1 MTPGGAYR
9 VGVAW
14 PRKPA
19 NLPRPFLTRFF
30 LISIVFI
37 YLWVRAVAAAFRARQ
52 IDLICV
58 ARLSAIQ
65 RRRKGDACASS
76 RAGAGCLGKLRMRM
90 GIIRPADIC
99 AQRRRQG

>member
-1 MTPGGAYR
+1 MTLGDAHR

-37 YLWVRAVAAAFRARQ
+37 YLWVRAMAAAFRARH
-52 IDLICV
+52 IGLVCV
-58 ARLSAIQ
+58 APLSAIH
-65 RRRKGDACASS
+65 RRRKADACAYD
-76 RAGAGCLGKLRMRM
+76 RASAWQVANAHGNNKTG
-90 GIIRPADIC
+90 
-99 AQRRRQG
+99 